1 MKQAEQISTNETK
14 EYITLES
21 GLDFRTIAKVMTA
34 GGLRMNHAT
43 ARNQLMSALQ
53 KFFINIFK
61 QTNIKPDKARLQEM
75 MNSQD
80 IHNALTDVLFKAHQQ
95 ILKEQER
102 NKEKENKISK
112 QALNQSSSHV

>member
-1 MKQAEQISTNETK
+1 MKQQEQASTDDTK
-14 EYITLES
+14 EYITLS
-21 GLDFRTIAKVMTA
+21 DGLDFRTIARIMTS
-34 GGLRMNHAT
+34 GGLKMNHAT

-61 QTNIKPDKARLQEM
+61 QTNIKPDKAHLQEM

-95 ILKEQER
+95 ILKEQEQ
-102 NKEKENKISK
+102 KEE
-112 QALNQSSSHV
+112 

>member
-1 MKQAEQISTNETK
+1 MEFVKHQKDLYGDFMSEEIEKTK

-21 GLDFRTIAKVMTA
+21 GNDFRSIAKIMTA

-43 ARNQLMSALQ
+43 ARNQLMSSLQ
-53 KFFINIFK
+53 KFFTNIFK
-61 QTNIKPDKARLQEM
+61 QTNIKPDKARIQEM

-95 ILKEQER
+95 ILKEQEK
-102 NKEKENKISK
+102 KEE
-112 QALNQSSSHV
+112 

>member
-1 MKQAEQISTNETK
+1 MKQEPNTTEPVETK
-14 EYITLES
+14 EYITLS
-21 GLDFRTIAKVMTA
+21 DGLDFRSIAKIMTK
-34 GGLRMNHAT
+34 GKFGMNHAT

-95 ILKEQER
+95 ILKEQDR
-102 NKEKENKISK
+102 KEE
-112 QALNQSSSHV
+112 